1 MPYIKL
7 QVACLIIVLYTIAT
21 YIRSSLATKIK
32 TNVFFNTILI
42 IAPLAIILDGTTAW
56 TVNHMDTVPGFLN
69 DFLHLLFFI
78 FMSLSIVA
86 TTIYIYD
93 QLMGIS
99 RKNCRPLI
107 LFLSTGILSQILILA
122 GISRLRYVQGTITN
136 YSMGFSVYVC
146 FITMFLHYG
155 FILYLIISRHKYITR
170 EKKFNTVF
178 IIVLMGLIITSQI
191 LFPEVL
197 LSSLCPT
204 LIILGFFIDFE
215 NPALKKLTSYK
226 DNMVEGF
233 ANLVENRDNNTGG
246 HIRRTRNYVNL
257 ILSKMKKDRYYK
269 SVINRDFI
277 VNVSNAAPLHDIGK
291 IATPDNI
298 LQKPG
303 KLTDE
308 EYSVMKKHA
317 ECGGIIILETFKN
330 LDNQDFKDTAY
341 QVARY
346 HHEKYNGK
354 GYPEGLKGEEIPLCA
369 RIMAIAD
376 VFDAVSQ
383 KRCYRNA
390 MPAEECFK
398 IIQNGIGTDF
408 DPLLAKIFLDSRKEV
423 EALMETSANSF

>member
-1 MPYIKL
+1 MQYIKL
-7 QVACLIIVLYTIAT
+7 QAACLIIVLYTIAT
-21 YIRSSLATKIK
+21 YIRSSMTTQIK
-32 TNVFFNTILI
+32 TNIFYNAILV
-42 IAPLAIILDGTTAW
+42 IAPVAIILDGATAW
-56 TVNHMDTVPGFLN
+56 TVNHLDSVPGFVN
-69 DFLHLLFFI
+69 DFLHLLFLI
-78 FMSLSIVA
+78 YMSLSIAA

-107 LFLSTGILSQILILA
+107 LFLSTGILSQVLIVA
-122 GISRLRYVQGTITN
+122 GASSLQYIQGKVTN

-146 FITMFLHYG
+146 FISMFMHYG

-204 LIILGFFIDFE
+204 LIVLGFFIDFE

-226 DNMVEGF
+226 DNMIEGF

-291 IATPDNI
+291 IATPDRI

-308 EYSVMKKHA
+308 EFAIMKKHA

>member
-1 MPYIKL
+1 MQYIKL
-7 QVACLIIVLYTIAT
+7 QAACLIIVLYTIAT
-21 YIRSSLATKIK
+21 YIRSSMTTQIK
-32 TNVFFNTILI
+32 TNIFYNAILV
-42 IAPLAIILDGTTAW
+42 IAPVAIILDGATAW
-56 TVNHMDTVPGFLN
+56 TVNHLDSVPGFVN
-69 DFLHLLFFI
+69 DFLHLLFLI
-78 FMSLSIVA
+78 YMSLSIAA

-107 LFLSTGILSQILILA
+107 LFLSTGILSQVLIVA
-122 GISRLRYVQGTITN
+122 GASSLQYIQGKVTN

-146 FITMFLHYG
+146 FISMFMHYG

-170 EKKFNTVF
+170 EKKFNTIF
-178 IIVLMGLIITSQI
+178 IIIMVGILITCQI

-197 LSSLCPT
+197 ISSLCPT

-226 DNMVEGF
+226 DDMVEGF

-246 HIRRTRNYVNL
+246 HIRRTRNYVKL
-257 ILSKMKKDRYYK
+257 ILSKMKSDSRYK
-269 SVINRDFI
+269 NVINRDFI

-330 LDNQDFKDTAY
+330 LDNQDFKTIAY